1 MLSRW
6 CTGSIHHFLANSSMV
21 CRLPG
26 AARTGDQGFLLR
38 SFDGDGIGGI
48 SHRYGGGGLCSWCE
62 FLANI
67 IPRDQMPR
75 VELGVGDGFVDQVTN
90 NSYQVHD
97 GRISALSQSFEDCGV
112 RAGVEDDN
120 PEFNDLDDFDE
131 VVAKLTSMG
140 LGADKASGDNK
151 IEEIVRDFGN
161 QMMLDDDDE
170 LKYEVYWHLAYMEG
184 TKDGCYMQAQM
195 EYRALTVD
203 DPDRSEM
210 LRRAVL

>member
-1 MLSRW
+1 ML
-6 CTGSIHHFLANSSMV
+6 
-21 CRLPG
+21 RLPG

-48 SHRYGGGGLCSWCE
+48 SHRYGGGGLCSWC
-62 FLANI
+62 ARR
-67 IPRDQMPR
+67 P
-75 VELGVGDGFVDQVTN
+75 
-90 NSYQVHD
+90 
-97 GRISALSQSFEDCGV
+97 ISALSQSFEDCGV

-131 VVAKLTSMG
+131 VR
-140 LGADKASGDNK
+140 DNK

-184 TKDGCYMQAQM
+184 TKRRLLYASTDGVQSAYGGRSGSERDVEESC
-195 EYRALTVD
+195 ALKKLT
-203 DPDRSEM
+203 
-210 LRRAVL
+210 